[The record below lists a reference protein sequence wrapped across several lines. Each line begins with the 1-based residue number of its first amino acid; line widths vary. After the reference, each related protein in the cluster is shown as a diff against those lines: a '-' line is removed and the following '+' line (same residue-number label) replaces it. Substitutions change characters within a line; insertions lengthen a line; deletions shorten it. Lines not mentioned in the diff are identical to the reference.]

1 MINIQN
7 RTDLKCTI
15 WYVLHIHTPVK
26 SSSPSRHWTCP
37 SLQKCGTLGN
47 CLLSLLPSLDILKN
61 YIQKCE
67 MARCLEQSLA
77 DGSHVGTW
85 RRVVPVHWL
94 PAFLANGKGKAHGW
108 TSARNTSPGFRPVV
122 RCVWGVC
129 VSEQPLDHSRESSL
143 LWLPFHRLLCLA
155 RVHVQL

>member
-15 WYVLHIHTPVK
+15 RYVLHIYTPVK
-26 SSSPSRHWTCP
+26 SSSPSRYWTCP

-47 CLLSLLPSLDILKN
+47 CLLPPLPSLDILKN

-67 MARCLEQSLA
+67 MARYVQQSLA
-77 DGSHVGTW
+77 GGSHVGTW
-85 RRVVPVHWL
+85 CWLVPVHWL
-94 PAFLANGKGKAHGW
+94 PAVLANGKAQGW
-108 TSARNTSPGFRPVV
+108 TSAPNTSPGFRPLV

-129 VSEQPLDHSRESSL
+129 VSEQPLDHSRGSSL
-143 LWLPFHRLLCLA
+143 LWLPLHVLLCLA